1 MDKSRIWPT
10 RGGRSQIIDELLPVR
25 MLSAMFEE
33 FELAAY
39 QGILA
44 ASPTHAGALIA
55 LGHLYT
61 RIGRHTK
68 ALEIDKVLIALY
80 PTDPICRYNF
90 ACSLSN
96 LGQIEESLAALS
108 ESIKLGYRDFAY
120 MESDPDLENVRK
132 DPRFRQ
138 LADKWSKSRL

>member
-1 MDKSRIWPT
+1 MEKSRIWPAK
-10 RGGRSQIIDELLPVR
+10 GGRSQIIDELLPGR

-39 QGILA
+39 QAILV

-61 RIGRHTK
+61 RIGRHAK

-80 PTDPICRYNF
+80 PDDPICRYNF

-96 LGQIEESLAALS
+96 LGHIEESLSALS

-138 LADKWSKSRL
+138 LADHWSKSRL